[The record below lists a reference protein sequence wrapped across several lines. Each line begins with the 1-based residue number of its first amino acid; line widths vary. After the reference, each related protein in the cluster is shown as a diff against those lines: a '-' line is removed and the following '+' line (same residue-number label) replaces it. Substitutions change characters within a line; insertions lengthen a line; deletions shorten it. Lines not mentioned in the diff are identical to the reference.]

1 MRLSILGL
9 VKGVGKQEEKTT
21 DNSKTEKNYR
31 SQVVITYVEGVSERV
46 DQVLKKYSHASPRNP
61 EMYINIPKG
70 QSRTGRTSLHMI
82 DREIV

>member
-21 DNSKTEKNYR
+21 DNSKKEKNYR

-46 DQVLKKYSHASPRNP
+46 DQVLKNYSHATLRCILVYLKDKVEQGELVYN
-61 EMYINIPKG
+61 
-70 QSRTGRTSLHMI
+70 MI
-82 DREIV
+82 DGEIV